1 MERILHNFIKSCK
14 EILWGGSNCFLL
26 GPFSKTLENK
36 YGLRYSRVAGMRKGS
51 LTGEIGGAGVKNL
64 FSFFDI

>member
-36 YGLRYSRVAGMRKGS
+36 SGLRYSRVAGMKKGS

-64 FSFFDI
+64 LSFFDI